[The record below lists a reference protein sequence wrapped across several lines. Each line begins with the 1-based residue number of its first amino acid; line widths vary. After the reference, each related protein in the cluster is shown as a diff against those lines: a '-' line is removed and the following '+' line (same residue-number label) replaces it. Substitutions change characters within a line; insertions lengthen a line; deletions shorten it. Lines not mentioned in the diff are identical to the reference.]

1 MHSQQ
6 VGQERVRV
14 GAGGSADARAASVEL
29 TAFKSSSS
37 QPYPLA
43 IWQTE
48 AQRGRE
54 AALGHTASLGK

>member
-37 QPYPLA
+37 QPY
-43 IWQTE
+43 
-48 AQRGRE
+48 
-54 AALGHTASLGK
+54 SLGIPRPSGRLRLREGGRLP